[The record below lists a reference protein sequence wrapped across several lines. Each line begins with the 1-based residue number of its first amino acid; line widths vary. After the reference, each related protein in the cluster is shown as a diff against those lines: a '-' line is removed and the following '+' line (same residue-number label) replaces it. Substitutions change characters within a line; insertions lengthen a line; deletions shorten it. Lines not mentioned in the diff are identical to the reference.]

1 MYGINISILILSLE
15 QACPL
20 LSGSTYRL
28 APAIRPRTRTGREQT
43 CSILSLGQSKSNM
56 GRPKGSKNRNKPVQ
70 EDSSSTLKMVLKLS
84 AQEHAASSP
93 ASPSTSAVDSDEER
107 SKSGTKRSR
116 SSINKGTPSKVA
128 RKGKKMGWVMICVH
142 YKLPLT

>member
-1 MYGINISILILSLE
+1 MRLSQNLNVYGINKRIL
-15 QACPL
+15 
-20 LSGSTYRL
+20 
-28 APAIRPRTRTGREQT
+28 
-43 CSILSLGQSKSNM
+43 ILSLGQSKSNM

-107 SKSGTKRSR
+107 SKSGSKRSR
-116 SSINKGTPSKVA
+116 SSVNKGTPSKVA
-128 RKGKKMGWVMICVH
+128 RKGKKMGWVMICVQTAFNLKPPGALNL
-142 YKLPLT
+142 YCVIYRTDILFLAFCQLSI

>member
-1 MYGINISILILSLE
+1 MRLSQNLNVYGINKRIL
-15 QACPL
+15 
-20 LSGSTYRL
+20 
-28 APAIRPRTRTGREQT
+28 
-43 CSILSLGQSKSNM
+43 ILSLGQSKSNM

-107 SKSGTKRSR
+107 SKSGSKRSR
-116 SSINKGTPSKVA
+116 SSVNKGTPSKVA
-128 RKGKKMGWVMICVH
+128 RKGKKMGWVMICVQTAFNLKPPGALNL
-142 YKLPLT
+142 YCVIYRTDILFLAFCLLSI

>member
-1 MYGINISILILSLE
+1 
-15 QACPL
+15 
-20 LSGSTYRL
+20 
-28 APAIRPRTRTGREQT
+28 
-43 CSILSLGQSKSNM
+43 M

-107 SKSGTKRSR
+107 SKSGSKRSR
-116 SSINKGTPSKVA
+116 SSVNKGTPSKVA
-128 RKGKKMGWVMICVH
+128 RKGKKMGWVMICVQTAFNLKTTRNFESVLCH
-142 YKLPLT
+142 LSN

>member
-1 MYGINISILILSLE
+1 M
-15 QACPL
+15 
-20 LSGSTYRL
+20 
-28 APAIRPRTRTGREQT
+28 
-43 CSILSLGQSKSNM
+43 
-56 GRPKGSKNRNKPVQ
+56 Q

-107 SKSGTKRSR
+107 SKSGSKRSR

-128 RKGKKMGWVMICVH
+128 RKGKKMGWVMICVQTAFNLKTTRNFESVLCH
-142 YKLPLT
+142 LSN